1 MDQIEYVTRK
11 IPYFA
16 MAPAAKLNKYSNVR
30 PTTVVNLSRSYM
42 MAALLYGA

>member
-1 MDQIEYVTRK
+1 MVASK

-16 MAPAAKLNKYSNVR
+16 MAPAAKLNKYDNVR
-30 PTTVVNLSRSYM
+30 PNTIVNLSRSYM